1 MSEDL
6 KARIFEALQAIDAP
20 GGNGNLVSAGMIES
34 VHVGKRGDAVFT
46 ILVNPAMGPAMETL
60 RQNAEA
66 AVKAIDGIASVTAV
80 LTAERAQGAQQEEQQ
95 QPDDGPDPH
104 GMNKNPPLQL
114 PFKYVIA
121 VGSGKGGVG
130 KSTAAFNIAVAL
142 SRLGYRTALLDADIY
157 GPSVPR
163 LTATTGMKPVTDEG
177 GKIVPIEA
185 HGLSLMSMGYLVEEE
200 KPMIWRGPMVQTAFY
215 QMLRDVAWRRG
226 GEDMDILIID
236 MPPGT
241 GDVQLTLAQKVP
253 VTGAVIVSTPQDL
266 ALIDARKAIAMF
278 EKTDVPVL
286 GIVEN
291 MSHYCCPSCG
301 HIDHVFGH
309 DGARTEAE
317 KRGLCFLGGVPLN
330 AEIRAASD
338 AGIPLAPQFYETIAK
353 TLESSL

>member
-1 MSEDL
+1 MSDDL

-20 GGNGNLVSAGMIES
+20 NGGNLVSAGMIES

-46 ILVNPAMGPAMETL
+46 ISVDPAMGPAMETL
-60 RQNAEA
+60 RQKAEA
-66 AVKAIDGIASVTAV
+66 AVKAIDGISSVTAV
-80 LTAERAQGAQQEEQQ
+80 LTAERTQAAQQEEQQ
-95 QPDDGPDPH
+95 TDDGPDPH

-163 LTATTGMKPVTDEG
+163 LTATTGMKPVTDEA

-215 QMLRDVAWRRG
+215 Q
-226 GEDMDILIID
+226 
-236 MPPGT
+236 
-241 GDVQLTLAQKVP
+241 
-253 VTGAVIVSTPQDL
+253 
-266 ALIDARKAIAMF
+266 
-278 EKTDVPVL
+278 
-286 GIVEN
+286 
-291 MSHYCCPSCG
+291 
-301 HIDHVFGH
+301 
-309 DGARTEAE
+309 
-317 KRGLCFLGGVPLN
+317 
-330 AEIRAASD
+330 
-338 AGIPLAPQFYETIAK
+338 
-353 TLESSL
+353 